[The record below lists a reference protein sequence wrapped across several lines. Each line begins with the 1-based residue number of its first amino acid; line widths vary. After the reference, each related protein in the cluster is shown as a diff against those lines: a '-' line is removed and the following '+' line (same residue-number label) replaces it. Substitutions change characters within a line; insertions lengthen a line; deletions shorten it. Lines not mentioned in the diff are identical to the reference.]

1 MLGALHGERYKF
13 VGPAQSGIEWRLV
26 LVTRRLVVVLM
37 LAAFSAVILAAC
49 GSASSGSGSASLVYY
64 SPLDPNGTNVKAAKT
79 CSQQSHGAYTISI
92 TPEANSSDASRALIV
107 QRLAAHDGDFSLLNM
122 DTIWTSEFAAA
133 GWLVPITGA
142 ERQQAL
148 SGVLPIAAQS
158 GEYKGRLYAI
168 PLNTNAQL
176 LWYRKDL
183 VKTAPTTWAQI
194 IADAK
199 KLPAS
204 DGLIEE
210 QGQEYEGYTVWFNS
224 VLASAGGQVVNPQTG
239 KIVLGHPAVVAAQ
252 ILKDVA
258 DSGRADPSLSTD
270 QEDQGRLAFEA
281 GHAAFMLNWP
291 YVYAA
296 GRTDAA
302 TSSVTKHVFQ
312 NMGWAPYPSV
322 YPGVPGKS
330 SVGGANIGV
339 SKYSAHPQL
348 AVKAALCMTRFYWQN
363 QEAINEGLPPVTVA
377 SYHDPA
383 VIKAYPFAAIL
394 LKQLENA
401 TNRPATPFYSDVT
414 LAIQQT
420 LHPASSIQPVQDIKS
435 LRSCLSTLLKG
446 GLC

>member
-1 MLGALHGERYKF
+1 
-13 VGPAQSGIEWRLV
+13 
-26 LVTRRLVVVLM
+26 M
-37 LAAFSAVILAAC
+37 LAALSAVILAAC
-49 GSASSGSGSASLVYY
+49 GSASSGSGPATLVYY

-79 CSQQSHGAYTISI
+79 CSQQSGGAYTISI
-92 TPEANSSDASRALIV
+92 TPEANSADASRQLIV

-148 SGVLPIAAQS
+148 TGVLPIAAQS
-158 GEYKGRLYAI
+158 GEYKGTLYAI

-183 VKTAPTTWAQI
+183 VKTPPATWAEL

-210 QGQEYEGYTVWFNS
+210 QGQQYEGYTVWFNS
-224 VLASAGGQVVNPQTG
+224 VLASAGGEVVNAKGQ
-239 KIVLGHPAVVAAQ
+239 IALGAPAVKAAQ
-252 ILKDVA
+252 VLHDVA
-258 DSGRADPSLSTD
+258 TSGRADPSLSID

-296 GRTDAA
+296 ARTDAA
-302 TSSVTKHVFQ
+302 TSSVTKHVFA

-322 YPGVPGKS
+322 NPGVPGKS

-339 SKYSAHPQL
+339 SKYSLHPQL
-348 AVKAALCMTRFYWQN
+348 AVKAALCMTRYYWQN
-363 QEAINEGLPPVTVA
+363 QEAISEGLPPVTTA
-377 SYHDPA
+377 SYTNPA

-394 LKQLENA
+394 LKQLQHA

-420 LHPASSIQPVQDIKS
+420 LHPASGIQPVQDIAK
-435 LRSCLSTLLKG
+435 LHSCLSTLLKG